1 MTYLIIFFGV
11 ILIALFLSA
20 ILVGTYKILNSK
32 NNNRSTSSASST
44 STLIRKKTFSISSV
58 PSSALS
64 YENLLKLPQWRDKR
78 NSILARDGYKC
89 KYCGSK
95 RFLNVHHKYYLKY
108 PNNQMVP
115 PWKYND
121 DALITLCNN
130 CHKKVHQQKN
140 IKVYY
145 TSY

>member
-32 NNNRSTSSASST
+32 NNNHVRGLVHHIHPTSQGKPFCRT
-44 STLIRKKTFSISSV
+44 TDSTLR
-58 PSSALS
+58 
-64 YENLLKLPQWRDKR
+64 YEELLKLPQWKNKR
-78 NSILARDGYKC
+78 HSILERDGYKC

-95 RFLNVHHKYYLKY
+95 QFLNVHHKYYLKY
-108 PNNQMVP
+108 PNNQMIP

-130 CHKKVHQQKN
+130 CHKKVHQKN
-140 IKVYY
+140 IIKVYY